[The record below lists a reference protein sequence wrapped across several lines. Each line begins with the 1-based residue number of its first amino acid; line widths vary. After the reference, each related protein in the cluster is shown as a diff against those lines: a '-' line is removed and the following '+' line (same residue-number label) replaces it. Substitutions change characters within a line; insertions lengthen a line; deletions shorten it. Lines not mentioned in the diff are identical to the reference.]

1 MQLISGMNLSAYWFA
16 NFCVDFIK
24 MEAVM
29 VSAVIAFF
37 VFEMKYFSAW
47 VTYLLFPIA
56 WIPMAYV
63 MSFAFSS
70 LSSA

>member
-24 MEAVM
+24 MEIVMIFAVL
-29 VSAVIAFF
+29 SFF
-37 VFEMKYFSAW
+37 YFDMKYFSAW

-56 WIPMAYV
+56 WIPYSYV
-63 MSFAFSS
+63 MSFFFSS